1 MIEIK
6 NLTVRYRNNSGFI
19 SALDRVTLSINHG
32 DIIAVVGPSG
42 CGKSTLLHVLAGILK
57 DYEGSVTI
65 DNNAVDPT
73 FHRIGFIPQNFGLLP
88 WMNVYSNALL
98 GLEMKKIP
106 SMEQKDLIDHV
117 FQRLAISDLI
127 DRYPNQLSGGQKQR
141 VAIARSLLLKPDI
154 LLMDEPFSA
163 LDALSREDAQDL
175 FLELWEEYK
184 VSTLLVTH
192 SIEEAVY
199 IGNKI
204 VVMSKSPGK
213 IVNTLDN
220 PLFGKSKRRLNSQ
233 FYQFCMDIRRLVN
246 EEWSK

>member
-1 MIEIK
+1 MIEIR
-6 NLTVRYRNNSGFI
+6 NLSVRYKNNSGYI
-19 SALDRVTLSINHG
+19 SALDDITLSICPG
-32 DIIAVVGPSG
+32 DILAVVGPSG
-42 CGKSTLLHVLAGILK
+42 CGKSSMLHVLAGILK
-57 DYEGSVTI
+57 NYDGAVTI
-65 DNNAVDPT
+65 NNSPINPE

-88 WMNVYSNALL
+88 WKNVYSNAVL
-98 GLEMKKIP
+98 GLEIKKIP
-106 SMEQKDLIDHV
+106 IKEQSDLIDHV
-117 FQRLAISDLI
+117 FSRLGLNDLKE
-127 DRYPNQLSGGQKQR
+127 RYPNQLSGGQRQR

-204 VVMSKSPGK
+204 LVMSKSPGK
-213 IVNTLDN
+213 IVYTLDN
-220 PLFGKSKRRLNSQ
+220 PLFGKNQRRLDSQ

-246 EEWSK
+246 EEWTK